1 MVQSWFSLNTDRGA
15 VLWAILCCWSGV
27 LLACALISSGIP
39 IEYVVPLILFGTP
52 AVVTLLLWLLCWI
65 FQDRRI

>member
-27 LLACALISSGIP
+27 LLSCTLISSEAP
-39 IEYVVPLILFGTP
+39 IEYVVPMILFGTP
-52 AVVTLLLWLLCWI
+52 AVVTLALWLLGRI
-65 FQDRRI
+65 YQPRRF

>member
-27 LLACALISSGIP
+27 LLASALISSGIP